1 VRQGAEAG
9 QAVKYRMTATSWNS
23 DRTRMSAPALAWR
36 MGVAAGG
43 ALAGMLVAVYLITAG
58 VAFIDPFEMVAV
70 FALVG
75 AIASWAAAE
84 AQPRGRAALRGEAT
98 VAIAAGVKRADSIQ
112 TLGAFGTL
120 FANSAAL
127 LAASLVVAEAPPR
140 VPWAIVIGVGW
151 LLGVASQIS
160 AGILARVR
168 AVDPE
173 VL

>member
-1 VRQGAEAG
+1 VRQGDEAG
-9 QAVKYRMTATSWNS
+9 QGVKYRMAATSWDS
-23 DRTRMSAPALAWR
+23 DRTGMSAPALAR
-36 MGVAAGG
+36 RIGLAAGG
-43 ALAGMLVAVYLITAG
+43 TLAGMLVAVYPITAG

-75 AIASWAAAE
+75 AIASWAGAE

-98 VAIAAGVKRADSIQ
+98 VAIAAGVKRADSTQ
-112 TLGAFGTL
+112 MLSAFGTL
-120 FANSAAL
+120 FANSAGL
-127 LAASLVVAEAPPR
+127 LAASLVVAEVPPR

-160 AGILARVR
+160 TGILARVR